1 MATSNGPVRVSTSA
15 PVALD
20 LHTSN
25 GGITFDGSLQ
35 QGQATIEASNGP
47 VELRLPADAAFTIDA
62 STSNGKIA
70 AVPGRGSRVRRCAR
84 GTAGSPEDAATTE
97 VTVRTSNGPITL
109 KQD

>member
-1 MATSNGPVRVSTSA
+1 VKVSTSA

-62 STSNGKIA
+62 STSNGKITSDFQVEGTA
-70 AVPGRGSRVRRCAR
+70 SDGALK
-84 GTAGSPEDAATTE
+84 GTAGSPEDAATTD